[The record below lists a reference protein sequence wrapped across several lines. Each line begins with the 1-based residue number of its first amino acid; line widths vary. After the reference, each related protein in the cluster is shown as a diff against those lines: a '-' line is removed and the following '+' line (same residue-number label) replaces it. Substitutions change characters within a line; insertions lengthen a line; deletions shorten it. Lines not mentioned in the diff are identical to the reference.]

1 MATMVPCPVCTG
13 IPYLPT
19 IYTTGCTSH
28 THGTQQGAHLSYPPW
43 EKSLVYA
50 QQDTLT
56 MGEGPGLCATGVLSP
71 WEKSL
76 VYEQSVP
83 LPKEEP
89 GLCAEASLSLGWVYL
104 SNMPP

>member
-1 MATMVPCPVCTG
+1 
-13 IPYLPT
+13 
-19 IYTTGCTSH
+19 
-28 THGTQQGAHLSYPPW
+28 
-43 EKSLVYA
+43 
-50 QQDTLT
+50 

-89 GLCAEASLSLGWVYL
+89 GLCAEFPLPKEEPGLCAEASLSLGWVYL